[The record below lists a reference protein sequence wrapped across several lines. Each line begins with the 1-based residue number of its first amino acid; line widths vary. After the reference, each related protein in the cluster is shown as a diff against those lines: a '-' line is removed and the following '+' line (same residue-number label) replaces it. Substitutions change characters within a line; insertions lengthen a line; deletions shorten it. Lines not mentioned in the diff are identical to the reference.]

1 MILADKLRHNIS
13 FRMMALQFHLR
24 DISEPPERILAEI
37 GIMQGMT
44 VLDFGCGPGSF
55 SLAAARLTG
64 HMGKVYAMDIDVHA
78 INCVDKAAKHHGVE
92 NIQIINGETMGD
104 IPTGTVDVVVMY
116 DVLHQISIPSQILV
130 EIYRVLKLRGI
141 PSVGDHHLGEEA
153 LLNTVTKDGLFRL
166 SNQIRHYYQFVGVQN
181 EGAHL
186 CSIK

>member
-92 NIQIINGETMGD
+92 NIQMK
-104 IPTGTVDVVVMY
+104 PW
-116 DVLHQISIPSQILV
+116 
-130 EIYRVLKLRGI
+130 EIFQ
-141 PSVGDHHLGEEA
+141 PEQS
-153 LLNTVTKDGLFRL
+153 TW
-166 SNQIRHYYQFVGVQN
+166 
-181 EGAHL
+181 
-186 CSIK
+186 